1 MERTPDVILMEIKEA
16 LRGISLKVEE
26 LENIMD
32 AQDTEFAGDAEDFV
46 PMDPVDLDIDL
57 GEDSGPEPE
66 SVAGMEDVAVPEPE
80 PEPKA
85 EAEAESEAIAGL
97 EPVED
102 MEPEPEPEPVPEQEP
117 EPVAEKEP
125 ATEPEPVPEPEDLP
139 APEDFPAPEAKP
151 AVIDVMTKSRAWK
164 IDMPGSPVSNILSAI
179 SLNDRILFIN
189 TLFDKDP
196 VLFQNTIRLLN
207 SYSSLSQA
215 EEYIATNFQKWNLD
229 SDTVYRFMMAVRR
242 KLN

>member
-102 MEPEPEPEPVPEQEP
+102 MEPEPEPEPVP
-117 EPVAEKEP
+117 
-125 ATEPEPVPEPEDLP
+125 

>member
-16 LRGISLKVEE
+16 LRGLSLKVEE

-102 MEPEPEPEPVPEQEP
+102 MEPEPEPEPVPE
-117 EPVAEKEP
+117 
-125 ATEPEPVPEPEDLP
+125 PEDL
-139 APEDFPAPEAKP
+139 PAPEAKP

>member
-1 MERTPDVILMEIKEA
+1 MEIKEA

-102 MEPEPEPEPVPEQEP
+102 MEPEPEPEPVPE
-117 EPVAEKEP
+117 
-125 ATEPEPVPEPEDLP
+125 
-139 APEDFPAPEAKP
+139 PEDFPAPEAKP